1 MPITHQEPPRDTLE
15 TLREAAETMPQA
27 YAHNAKMIRDV
38 LDDLD
43 RHWPHPVYIAG
54 LKDMAASGGLS
65 KAEMIG
71 WRYLAQSGSDR
82 NYAIEVQED
91 PDGTGHQ
98 VAELDKGPFIDGIY
112 RVLED
117 KSIAQKAGE
126 TDLKLSVLR
135 INAMGIFAVW
145 LRADDSDKEIII
157 PVQPAPEYLKPWHAY
172 SVEEFEDALK
182 PEAKRD
188 LKPGRSFDA

>member
-1 MPITHQEPPRDTLE
+1 MESGLTPTYSKRKGSAARNGKRGGKLMPITHQEPPRDTLE

-71 WRYLAQSGSDR
+71 WSYLAQSGSDR
-82 NYAIEVQED
+82 KYEIEVQED
-91 PDGTGHQ
+91 PDGTGNR
-98 VAELDKGPFIDGIY
+98 VDELDKGPFH
-112 RVLED
+112 
-117 KSIAQKAGE
+117 
-126 TDLKLSVLR
+126 
-135 INAMGIFAVW
+135 AV
-145 LRADDSDKEIII
+145 
-157 PVQPAPEYLKPWHAY
+157 
-172 SVEEFEDALK
+172 
-182 PEAKRD
+182 
-188 LKPGRSFDA
+188 